1 MVKTFII
8 PIVSVFSDLGEA
20 KAALAELHDAGFDG
34 EQLGAIGHDAALL
47 RSDGA
52 EDPAFGGVRASHAV
66 EDGGAA
72 EALIEV
78 GVGGL
83 WLVGVA
89 AGELPRLGPFIAG
102 GPLANLVAT
111 ASLTTASDA
120 LREALADMGL
130 PRNEAR
136 AAEEAFRAGHTLLT
150 IQTDHR
156 RDEAIEIL
164 QRHGAVEQIG
174 PTN

>member
-1 MVKTFII
+1 MVKICII
-8 PIVSVFSDLGEA
+8 PIVGIFSEVWQA
-20 KAALAELHDAGFDG
+20 KAALAELHEARFDG

-47 RSDGA
+47 RSDGTDCLA
-52 EDPAFGGVRASHAV
+52 LGDFGGAY
-66 EDGGAA
+66 EPGDGGAE
-72 EALIEV
+72 EALIEA

-89 AGELPRLGPFIAG
+89 AGELPHLGPFIAG
-102 GPLANLVAT
+102 GHLANLVAT
-111 ASLTTASDA
+111 AALTTASDA

-130 PRNEAR
+130 SNNEAQ
-136 AAEEAFRAGHTLLT
+136 AAEQAFRSGHTLLT

-156 RDEAIEIL
+156 RDEAVEIL

-174 PTN
+174 LTN